1 MKTIKICVLLFSMCI
16 FNLNAQENTVENKNP
31 LKLKFLL
38 GGALEFGGDSVA
50 EIYFEDDSN
59 QSVNAGQGGT
69 IFAGGELFFSESQ
82 KFSLRATVGF
92 KYVTTKA
99 TNYNITLTRIPL
111 DLSANY
117 MIGKDFRLAA
127 GIVSHQNIKFN
138 ADGLGA
144 NETFTGGFGPKFEFG
159 WKWIGIS
166 YTIMNYQD
174 SSNKT
179 YNANAI
185 GITFSGNPFK

>member
-1 MKTIKICVLLFSMCI
+1 MKTIKICVLLFSICI
-16 FNLNAQENTVENKNP
+16 FKLNAQENTVENKSP

-117 MIGKDFRLAA
+117 MIAKDFRLGA

-138 ADGLGA
+138 ADGLEA
-144 NETFTGGFGPKFEFG
+144 NETFTGGFGPKFEFA

-166 YTIMNYQD
+166 YTIMNYKD
-174 SSNKT
+174 SQNNS

-185 GITFSGNPFK
+185 GITLSSSDLF